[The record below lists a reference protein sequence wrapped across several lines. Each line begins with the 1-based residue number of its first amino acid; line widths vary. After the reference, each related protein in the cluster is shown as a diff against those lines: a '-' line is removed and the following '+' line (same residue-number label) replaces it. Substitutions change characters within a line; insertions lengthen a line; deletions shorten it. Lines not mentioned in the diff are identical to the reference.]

1 MGDAK
6 NFPGFLSDLMVKW
19 LDFFERETVDKIT
32 YLGLFTWKDTVSK
45 KKAKK
50 TKKKVV
56 LDANNKIFIRTL
68 PSEYSIYFNE
78 ISESC
83 LQVLII
89 QDLEIGVKRTAFE
102 YYYSDETFSKERKE
116 LL

>member
-1 MGDAK
+1 MGEAK

-19 LDFFERETVDKIT
+19 LDSFEGDTVDKIT
-32 YLGLFTWKDTVSK
+32 YLGLFTWKDTASK
-45 KKAKK
+45 KTPKK
-50 TKKKVV
+50 SKKKVV
-56 LDANNKIFIRTL
+56 LDTNNKIFIRTL

-83 LQVLII
+83 LQVFII
-89 QDLEIGVKRTAFE
+89 QEVEIGVQRTAFE
-102 YYYSDETFSKERKE
+102 YHYNDETFSKVKKE

>member
-32 YLGLFTWKDTVSK
+32 YLGLFTWKDTASK
-45 KKAKK
+45 KNA
-50 TKKKVV
+50 KKKVL

-68 PSEYSIYFNE
+68 PFEYSIYFNE

-89 QDLEIGVKRTAFE
+89 QDLEIGVKRKAFE

>member
-1 MGDAK
+1 MGDTK
-6 NFPGFLSDLMVKW
+6 NFPGFLSDLMMKW
-19 LDFFERETVDKIT
+19 LDSFERDTVDKIT
-32 YLGLFTWKDTVSK
+32 YLGLFTWKDAASKTTSK
-45 KKAKK
+45 KS
-50 TKKKVV
+50 KKKVV

-83 LQVLII
+83 LQVLTI
-89 QDLEIGVKRTAFE
+89 QEVEIGVKRVAFE
-102 YYYSDETFSKERKE
+102 YHYTGETFIKVKKK

>member
-6 NFPGFLSDLMVKW
+6 NFPGFLSDLMMKW
-19 LDFFERETVDKIT
+19 LDFFERETVDQIT
-32 YLGLFTWKDTVSK
+32 YLGLFTWKDVVSK
-45 KKAKK
+45 KNS
-50 TKKKVV
+50 KKKVV

-68 PSEYSIYFNE
+68 LSEYSIYFNE

-89 QDLEIGVKRTAFE
+89 QDLEPGVKRTAFE
-102 YYYSDETFSKERKE
+102 YYYSDETFSNERKE

>member
-32 YLGLFTWKDTVSK
+32 YLGLFTWKDSANK
-45 KKAKK
+45 KSFKK
-50 TKKKVV
+50 SKKKVV
-56 LDANNKIFIRTL
+56 LDTNNKILIRTL
-68 PSEYSIYFNE
+68 PSEYSIYFKE

-89 QDLEIGVKRTAFE
+89 QDLEIGFKRTAFE
-102 YYYSDETFSKERKE
+102 YHYSDETFSKETKE
-116 LL
+116 LM